1 MEGTFSNIG
10 NKAIQ
15 ITCRRDI
22 NLTVIRSDVH
32 MFVIMSFSDT
42 AAYYVGEVLPL
53 PLHFDA
59 PPQLQAVTPGFSCVS
74 PTKSST
80 TCCLQ

>member
-1 MEGTFSNIG
+1 
-10 NKAIQ
+10 
-15 ITCRRDI
+15 
-22 NLTVIRSDVH
+22 
-32 MFVIMSFSDT
+32 MFVIMNFSDT